1 MRATLAVFAALFAC
15 GCRAH
20 APAPESS
27 AAARTETFYR
37 ELIENECSATKNG
50 GEMNCCI
57 ESVRRMERLGYE
69 PLPPEAD
76 RCPKGQRVWSKGCAG
91 SLRWCAPAR

>member
-1 MRATLAVFAALFAC
+1 MRASFLVLAAVFVC
-15 GCRAH
+15 SCRAH
-20 APAPESS
+20 APASGSPPG
-27 AAARTETFYR
+27 AHPETFYR
-37 ELIENECSATKNG
+37 ELIENECSATKNAE
-50 GEMNCCI
+50 EMNCCI

-91 SLRWCAPAR
+91 SLRWCASAR